1 MVPPIYIFLAK
12 SPIVE
17 KFDVSSLK
25 ESISG
30 AAPLDG
36 ELAVKVKER
45 IGFELVRQGM
55 QNIIGGGIIDS
66 TADYVLA

>member
-1 MVPPIYIFLAK
+1 MI
-12 SPIVE
+12 E

-30 AAPLDG
+30 AAPLG
-36 ELAVKVKER
+36 RELATKVKER

-55 QNIIGGGIIDS
+55 
-66 TADYVLA
+66 